1 MEFHLILG
9 IFRSARHR
17 YHGFYVMHILV
28 YVRCGWLDRRL
39 MHREQCLDHDFHLL
53 CRVVQQELLG
63 YFVYATPLILVGL
76 EAEIAKAGLLAVL
89 DCFV

>member
-1 MEFHLILG
+1 MSGGTAGTSI
-9 IFRSARHR
+9 
-17 YHGFYVMHILV
+17 
-28 YVRCGWLDRRL
+28 
-39 MHREQCLDHDFHLL
+39 
-53 CRVVQQELLG
+53 G